1 MLHFLLSELK
11 LFGFALTSKC
21 NFTYGWIVGNL
32 QGDLPLVWCGAGEL
46 LGASRKMLGSLPAG
60 GGAQTPCGDRRDAS
74 YVGREKEA
82 STLVFFFL
90 MNLLF

>member
-1 MLHFLLSELK
+1 M
-11 LFGFALTSKC
+11 G
-21 NFTYGWIVGNL
+21 
-32 QGDLPLVWCGAGEL
+32 WCGAGEL
-46 LGASRKMLGSLPAG
+46 LGAPRKMLGSLPAG